1 MTANLEQRYLEGVAR
16 WRERDLARAVEILEL
31 VLALPGTTAEIGWW
45 FSTSRAL
52 AQIALEL
59 DDPNKAEWY
68 LRRLQGTGVG
78 DAQTLALRARRH
90 MQMGEEEAAMAQVD
104 TAAIRLAEDHSD
116 DVGSLMNGAIALG
129 WCAEVLAELGLADD
143 ASALATRARGRMAR
157 AGLDDRV
164 VEAMLKLVEASVA
177 RLVGMGDTAVELLDR
192 LDVSSSPDLLI
203 QADRERARIAIDSG
217 NNDGAKAFYEQS
229 ARLAQEEGY
238 AFLERSLRE
247 EMAKG
252 PPRIRTDTPPL
263 GQWSAQARER
273 LLQEHRPYAV
283 VITMPAG
290 RQSVYEL
297 EAGIAR
303 VLRKQP
309 TLGVID
315 GTGSDGTIW
324 EIFLEGEDPDALWE
338 AVKPLCAPYRSEGVE
353 VQVRR
358 NDGTV
363 RVNLEDS

>member
-1 MTANLEQRYLEGVAR
+1 MTGNLEQRYLEGVAR
-16 WRERDLARAVEILEL
+16 WRERDLARAVEIFEL
-31 VLALPGTTAEIGWW
+31 VLALPGAAAEIGWW

-59 DDPNKAEWY
+59 DDPDNAEWY

-90 MQMGEEEAAMAQVD
+90 MQMGEEEAAMAQVN
-104 TAAIRLAEDHSD
+104 TAAIRLTEDHSD
-116 DVGSLMNGAIALG
+116 DVGSLMNGAIALA

-143 ASALATRARGRMAR
+143 ASALTTRARGRMAR

-164 VEAMLKLVEASVA
+164 LDAMLKIVEAGVA
-177 RLVGMGDTAVELLDR
+177 RLVGMGDTAVEILDR
-192 LDVSSSPDLLI
+192 LDVSSSPDLVI

-217 NNDGAKAFYEQS
+217 DNDEAKALYERS
-229 ARLAQEEGY
+229 VRLAEKAGY

-247 EMAKG
+247 ELAEG

-283 VITMPAG
+283 VLTMPAG
-290 RQSVYEL
+290 GQAAHEL
-297 EAGIAR
+297 EAAIAR
-303 VLRKQP
+303 VVREQP
-309 TLGVID
+309 GLGIID

-338 AVKPLCAPYRSEGVE
+338 AVKPLLAPYRSEGVE
-353 VQVRR
+353 VRVRR

-363 RVNLEDS
+363 RFNLEDS